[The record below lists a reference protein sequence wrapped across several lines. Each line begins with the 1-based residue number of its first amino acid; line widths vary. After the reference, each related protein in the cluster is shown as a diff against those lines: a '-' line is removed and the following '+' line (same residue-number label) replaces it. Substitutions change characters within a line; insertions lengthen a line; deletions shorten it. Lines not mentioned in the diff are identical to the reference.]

1 MTPQAGM
8 KLLLLVLL
16 FPFEVSSPS
25 LNHTEDHMS
34 GVFSFS
40 DLAGLRSFLPE
51 TEEETRIIGG
61 EEALFHSW
69 PWQVSL
75 TFITMPACG
84 GAILSPFWVL
94 SAAHCFRRYIK
105 ASLWTVLAGK
115 HDLDNL
121 NEKGQQVVAVSII
134 LIHKDYSTQTK
145 EYDIALLKLKE
156 PLIFNDFVR
165 PINIWMTTLPLFTEC
180 TTTGWGS
187 TRENGPRVNKLQEV
201 NVTLLP
207 SEVCNKYYVGRI
219 LDTMFCAGKEEGG
232 ADACQGD
239 SGGPIS
245 CFNGSRYEL
254 AGVVSWGVGCGRA
267 KKPGV
272 YTRIQNVI
280 SWITDVINEE
290 NILSVGTPAAA
301 EDNCGK
307 HRGRGCVTVP
317 LTASLHQSQDGVT
330 SVQNIS
336 ESCPFYWPWQVSIQ
350 QDGHHYCSGTL
361 ISQQFVI
368 TAQHCNVRVED
379 TVVLGLHDIRY
390 SLLQRIPVV
399 RVINLPQDG
408 SFPPGSD
415 LSLIQLAT
423 PARLGKSVAPICVP
437 DQDED
442 GDLDH
447 SWICTVTGW
456 GTTKATGGVNPNRLH
471 HAVVT
476 LFNQTTCRE
485 KWGEDMIKDSH
496 LCAHPAASTSC
507 LGDSGAPLFC
517 RKHGAY
523 FLFGI
528 VTWGSSR
535 CDEHFPAVF
544 TRVPRFYSWISDEI
558 GDQGGLQ

>member
-1 MTPQAGM
+1 MAM
-8 KLLLLVLL
+8 KTLLSCLCCVHLKITHK
-16 FPFEVSSPS
+16 S
-25 LNHTEDHMS
+25 LR
-34 GVFSFS
+34 
-40 DLAGLRSFLPE
+40 L
-51 TEEETRIIGG
+51 IIGG

-94 SAAHCFRRYIK
+94 SAAHCFRRS
-105 ASLWTVLAGK
+105 SLWTVLAGK

-121 NEKGQQVVAVSII
+121 NEKVSII

-280 SWITDVINEE
+280 SWITDVISKQHLATITIQLHTPGLTCCVYISVFTDEE
-290 NILSVGTPAAA
+290 NILSVGTPAAGWFQKNFETYTDFRICLFFQQKTTVESIEA
-301 EDNCGK
+301 E
-307 HRGRGCVTVP
+307 
-317 LTASLHQSQDGVT
+317 
-330 SVQNIS
+330 
-336 ESCPFYWPWQVSIQ
+336 
-350 QDGHHYCSGTL
+350 
-361 ISQQFVI
+361 
-368 TAQHCNVRVED
+368 
-379 TVVLGLHDIRY
+379 VV
-390 SLLQRIPVV
+390 
-399 RVINLPQDG
+399 
-408 SFPPGSD
+408 
-415 LSLIQLAT
+415 
-423 PARLGKSVAPICVP
+423 
-437 DQDED
+437 
-442 GDLDH
+442 
-447 SWICTVTGW
+447 
-456 GTTKATGGVNPNRLH
+456 
-471 HAVVT
+471 
-476 LFNQTTCRE
+476 
-485 KWGEDMIKDSH
+485 
-496 LCAHPAASTSC
+496 
-507 LGDSGAPLFC
+507 
-517 RKHGAY
+517 
-523 FLFGI
+523 
-528 VTWGSSR
+528 
-535 CDEHFPAVF
+535 
-544 TRVPRFYSWISDEI
+544 
-558 GDQGGLQ
+558 

>member
-1 MTPQAGM
+1 MSSTQNSLCVAEGAVETRQPLASFI
-8 KLLLLVLL
+8 LLK
-16 FPFEVSSPS
+16 S
-25 LNHTEDHMS
+25 LRH
-34 GVFSFS
+34 
-40 DLAGLRSFLPE
+40 

-94 SAAHCFRRYIK
+94 SAAHCFRRCNSIQ
-105 ASLWTVLAGK
+105 VLVVVIFI
-115 HDLDNL
+115 L
-121 NEKGQQVVAVSII
+121 NILSI
-134 LIHKDYSTQTK
+134 YTQTK

-280 SWITDVINEE
+280 SWITDVISKQHLATITIQLHTPGLTCCVYISVFTDEE
-290 NILSVGTPAAA
+290 NILSVGTPAAGWFQKNFETYTDFRICLFFQQKTTVESIEA
-301 EDNCGK
+301 E
-307 HRGRGCVTVP
+307 
-317 LTASLHQSQDGVT
+317 
-330 SVQNIS
+330 
-336 ESCPFYWPWQVSIQ
+336 
-350 QDGHHYCSGTL
+350 
-361 ISQQFVI
+361 
-368 TAQHCNVRVED
+368 
-379 TVVLGLHDIRY
+379 VV
-390 SLLQRIPVV
+390 
-399 RVINLPQDG
+399 
-408 SFPPGSD
+408 
-415 LSLIQLAT
+415 
-423 PARLGKSVAPICVP
+423 
-437 DQDED
+437 
-442 GDLDH
+442 
-447 SWICTVTGW
+447 
-456 GTTKATGGVNPNRLH
+456 
-471 HAVVT
+471 
-476 LFNQTTCRE
+476 
-485 KWGEDMIKDSH
+485 
-496 LCAHPAASTSC
+496 
-507 LGDSGAPLFC
+507 
-517 RKHGAY
+517 
-523 FLFGI
+523 
-528 VTWGSSR
+528 
-535 CDEHFPAVF
+535 
-544 TRVPRFYSWISDEI
+544 
-558 GDQGGLQ
+558 

>member
-1 MTPQAGM
+1 SDA
-8 KLLLLVLL
+8 VLCD
-16 FPFEVSSPS
+16 
-25 LNHTEDHMS
+25 N
-34 GVFSFS
+34 
-40 DLAGLRSFLPE
+40 LAGLRSFLPE

-94 SAAHCFRRYIK
+94 SAAHCFRRCNSIQVLVVCK
-105 ASLWTVLAGK
+105 LLAGNVHYSSLK
-115 HDLDNL
+115 FQM
-121 NEKGQQVVAVSII
+121 KVVAVSII

-272 YTRIQNVI
+272 YTRIQN
-280 SWITDVINEE
+280 NM
-290 NILSVGTPAAA
+290 SVFPA

-423 PARLGKSVAPICVP
+423 PTRLGTDPIQNKS
-437 DQDED
+437 D

>member
-1 MTPQAGM
+1 
-8 KLLLLVLL
+8 
-16 FPFEVSSPS
+16 
-25 LNHTEDHMS
+25 
-34 GVFSFS
+34 
-40 DLAGLRSFLPE
+40 
-51 TEEETRIIGG
+51 
-61 EEALFHSW
+61 
-69 PWQVSL
+69 
-75 TFITMPACG
+75 MPACG
-84 GAILSPFWVL
+84 GAILSPLWVI
-94 SAAHCFRRYIK
+94 SAAHCFRRYSK
-105 ASLWTVLAGK
+105 PSLWTVLAGK
-115 HDLDNL
+115 HDLENSD
-121 NEKGQQVVAVSII
+121 EKGQKVVEVSKII
-134 LIHKDYSTQTK
+134 SHKDYSTQTK
-145 EYDIALLKLKE
+145 EHDIALLKLKE
-156 PLIFNDFVR
+156 LLIFNDFVR
-165 PINIWMTTLPLFTEC
+165 PINIWMSELPLFTEC

-219 LDTMFCAGKEEGG
+219 FETMLCAGKEEGG

-254 AGVVSWGVGCGRA
+254 AGVVSWGVGCGRV

-272 YTRIQNVI
+272 YTKIQKFVP
-280 SWITDVINEE
+280 WIFDVINEE
-290 NILSVGTPAAA
+290 NTLSDDAPVA

-307 HRGRGCVTVP
+307 LQGRGCVKVP
-317 LTASLHQSQDGVT
+317 LTAALHQSQDGVV

-368 TAQHCNVRVED
+368 TAHHCHVRAGD
-379 TVVLGLHDIRY
+379 TVVLGIHDIRY
-390 SLLQRIPVV
+390 SLLQSSPVV

-408 SFPPGSD
+408 SFPPGAD
-415 LSLIQLAT
+415 LSLIQLGI
-423 PARLGKSVAPICVP
+423 PARLGRNVAPICVP

-442 GDLDH
+442 GDLDP
-447 SWICTVTGW
+447 SWLCAVTGW
-456 GTTKATGGVNPNRLH
+456 GATKATGGVNPNRLH
-471 HAVVT
+471 HAAVT
-476 LFNQTTCRE
+476 LLNQTTCRE

-496 LCAHPAASTSC
+496 VCAHPAASSSC

-523 FLFGI
+523 FLFG
-528 VTWGSSR
+528 VATWGSNR

-544 TRVPRFYSWISDEI
+544 TRVPRFYSWISDKI
-558 GDQGGLQ
+558 GDYESLH

>member
-121 NEKGQQVVAVSII
+121 NEKGQ
-134 LIHKDYSTQTK
+134 
-145 EYDIALLKLKE
+145 
-156 PLIFNDFVR
+156 
-165 PINIWMTTLPLFTEC
+165 
-180 TTTGWGS
+180 
-187 TRENGPRVNKLQEV
+187 
-201 NVTLLP
+201 
-207 SEVCNKYYVGRI
+207 
-219 LDTMFCAGKEEGG
+219 
-232 ADACQGD
+232 QGD